1 MVCTA
6 GDVQSFPDAYCTCRV
21 SFGWK
26 WEDLVKELEVAE
38 NRWERLNRMDNRL
51 CSVRSGV
58 LISCQCRTA
67 ELNVMCMVVMVF
79 LPEMEVGF

>member
-1 MVCTA
+1 ME
-6 GDVQSFPDAYCTCRV
+6 
-21 SFGWK
+21 
-26 WEDLVKELEVAE
+26 WEDLVKELQVAE
-38 NRWERLNRMDNRL
+38 NRREGLHRMDNRL

-67 ELNVMCMVVMVF
+67 EVNVMCMVVIVF